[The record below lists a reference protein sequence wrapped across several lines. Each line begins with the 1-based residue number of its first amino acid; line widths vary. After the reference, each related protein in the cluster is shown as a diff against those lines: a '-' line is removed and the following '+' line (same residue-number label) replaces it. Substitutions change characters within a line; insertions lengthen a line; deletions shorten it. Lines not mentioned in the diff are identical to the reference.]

1 MLEGHMTCNW
11 TKICQKF
18 TKSSELYVA
27 TKFDKQNGLFTG
39 VTKDFDSSLL
49 FMLASI
55 GENYKPQ

>member
-1 MLEGHMTCNW
+1 MTCNG

-27 TKFDKQNGLFTG
+27 TKFGKQNGLFTG
-39 VTKDFDSSLL
+39 VTKDFDSSLV

-55 GENYKPQ
+55 G